1 MKRIV
6 DPDLARDISAIAAA
20 TGLVGVSF
28 GAIALAAGISPWL
41 TGDVDAGLR
50 CRIPVHGG
58 GRHRLGRQ
66 PGGRSTCWA
75 LAQRATHPAGPRRRG
90 TAWPSWAG
98 RLIGSHLL
106 VDESVA
112 FTLAQSDPRRR
123 RLAYWTTGLSLFVAW
138 NVGVIVGALAGRAV
152 GDPHALGLDAAFP
165 AALVALLL
173 PSCGS
178 NGRDGWLSWQ
188 LWWHSPHTS
197 GAAGLPVLLA
207 LLALPAALLPSRR
220 PATAEGSADTREPP
234 DTLDRQEDPVTLVA
248 ILLFAGGTYALRL
261 AGPVLYNR
269 IDVSDRT
276 RTWLTLPTVALLA
289 ALAATATLL
298 PGGEFDSVARVV
310 GVAVGIV
317 AALRRLPFVVVVL
330 WRPAPQR
337 SCGNS
342 DSPERTTDPETRQA
356 LPARGQ
362 PPEGPV
368 DDGVWT

>member
-6 DPDLARDISAIAAA
+6 DPDLARDVSAIAAA

-41 TGDVDAGLR
+41 TVAMSMLVFAAGLLLN
-50 CRIPVHGG
+50 V
-58 GRHRLGRQ
+58 RHILLGLAAGEQLGR
-66 PGGRSTCWA
+66 
-75 LAQRATHPAGPRRRG
+75 
-90 TAWPSWAG
+90 SWAG

-173 PSCGS
+173 PSL
-178 NGRDGWLSWQ
+178 RQQRPRRVAVVAVVVALATTP
-188 LWWHSPHTS
+188 LVP
-197 GAAGLPVLLA
+197 AGLPVLLA

-234 DTLDRQEDPVTLVA
+234 DTSPTDR
-248 ILLFAGGTYALRL
+248 
-261 AGPVLYNR
+261 
-269 IDVSDRT
+269 RT
-276 RTWLTLPTVALLA
+276 
-289 ALAATATLL
+289 
-298 PGGEFDSVARVV
+298 
-310 GVAVGIV
+310 
-317 AALRRLPFVVVVL
+317 
-330 WRPAPQR
+330 Q
-337 SCGNS
+337 
-342 DSPERTTDPETRQA
+342 
-356 LPARGQ
+356 
-362 PPEGPV
+362 
-368 DDGVWT
+368 